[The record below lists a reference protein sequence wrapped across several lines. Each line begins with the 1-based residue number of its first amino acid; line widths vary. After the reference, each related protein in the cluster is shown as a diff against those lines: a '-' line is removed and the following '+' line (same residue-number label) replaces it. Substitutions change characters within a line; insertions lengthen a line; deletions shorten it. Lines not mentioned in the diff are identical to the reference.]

1 MSVGASLLSSLAV
14 VTGPLLFFHGFRA
27 WRIQRLIEDT
37 PTARIRSMAM
47 GLVELNG
54 HVEHRSRLSAPF
66 SGRECAYWEIDIA
79 TRASSRNG
87 RQSWNTVHR
96 AISGNPFYLRDATG
110 VALVY
115 PQGADVRTSFAV
127 EETTHGLGVPP
138 LYMEYM
144 EAKGLGLRTLWSLG
158 PMRFRERTLEQ
169 GAIVYALGRAQ
180 PKAMAQSL
188 SDETVTD
195 SASTCTRSSPSI
207 RRKGRTSETEPPM
220 RVPTPRTSSRYPAH
234 GRAESGENSG
244 LSSSTRPCSSHS
256 PLAARAIA
264 SGRKADNARRARRL
278 RRPSA
283 NQGAPATTEAA
294 ASARPAALTG
304 ISKSGTMTPSHR
316 HIPGNR

>member
-14 VTGPLLFFHGFRA
+14 VAGPLVFLYGFRA

-79 TRASSRNG
+79 TRTSNRNG

-96 AISGNPFYLRDATG
+96 AISGNPFYLRDETG

-127 EETTHGLGVPP
+127 EEATLGLGVPP

-144 EAKGLGLRTLWSLG
+144 EAKGLGLRTLWALG
-158 PMRFRERTLEQ
+158 PMRFRERILEQ
-169 GAIVYALGRAQ
+169 GAIVYALGRAH

-188 SDETVTD
+188 SDED
-195 SASTCTRSSPSI
+195 A
-207 RRKGRTSETEPPM
+207 TEE
-220 RVPTPRTSSRYPAH
+220 A
-234 GRAESGENSG
+234 
-244 LSSSTRPCSSHS
+244 
-256 PLAARAIA
+256 LAATGTDAWV
-264 SGRKADNARRARRL
+264 GRRL
-278 RRPSA
+278 RDTDREVTGVLRRGEHDPAFLITPSSEKNMTFEYGLKA
-283 NQGAPATTEAA
+283 FGGLWGGP
-294 ASARPAALTG
+294 ALTLFG
-304 ISKSGTMTPSHR
+304 LWCVLEMLKSHEYFVR
-316 HIPGNR
+316 